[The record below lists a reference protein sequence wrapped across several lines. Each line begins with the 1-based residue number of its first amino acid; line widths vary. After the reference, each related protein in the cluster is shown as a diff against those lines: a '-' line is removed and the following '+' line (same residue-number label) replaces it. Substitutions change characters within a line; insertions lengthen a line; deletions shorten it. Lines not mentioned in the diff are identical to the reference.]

1 MNYIICTLKIINIT
15 DWPWSSLPISIAD
28 ILIIINN
35 SCFAEII
42 NYFKYL
48 SEAGSIK
55 ALLCM
60 YTFMYVF
67 VGILLGLRFFI
78 NVLLDPLIEHLIT
91 EYEKEW
97 SWEEPTHYRNGLDYL
112 PNVLMSLGRLTQ
124 KAKDDLA
131 EIRRQE
137 AEHKKIM
144 ERQAEKIRLNK
155 IEYEK
160 YLEYRRENPLSEEEK
175 KSELK
180 FILDEMHKEYG
191 HLFDEE
197 NPQ

>member
-1 MNYIICTLKIINIT
+1 MNYLIDMIQIIPIT
-15 DWPWSSLPISIAD
+15 DWSWSLPLSIAD
-28 ILIIINN
+28 ILIVINN
-35 SCFAEII
+35 SFFAEVI
-42 NYFKYL
+42 NYFQHL
-48 SEAGSIK
+48 NEAGSITS
-55 ALLCM
+55 LFYM
-60 YTFMYVF
+60 YAFMYIIL
-67 VGILLGLRFFI
+67 GIILSLRHFI
-78 NVLLDPLIEHLIT
+78 NTLLDPLIEHLIS
-91 EYEKEW
+91 EYEKDW

-112 PNVLMSLGRLTQ
+112 PNVLMSLDRLTKQ
-124 KAKDDLA
+124 AKDDLA

-137 AEHKKIM
+137 AEHKEIM
-144 ERQAEKIRLNK
+144 KRQAETIRLNK

-160 YLEYRRENPLSEEEK
+160 YLEYRRENPFSEEEK